1 MASLSDMCKCS
12 RSLGSSF
19 EASKSST
26 DEGEP
31 DEFAMAQ
38 SGLLTPL
45 GWGLICGPIV
55 GTLASGNGQRR
66 GMAFLAAAVVC
77 ALQALNVFR
86 MNETLKDER
95 KKPFSFS
102 LGQHGRLH
110 LHASFQACPGVQ
122 ASQTL
127 YTRTYCTRR
136 WSFFATPLT
145 PIGAALQA
153 TSTLSPS

>member
-1 MASLSDMCKCS
+1 M
-12 RSLGSSF
+12 R
-19 EASKSST
+19 T
-26 DEGEP
+26 GEP
-31 DEFAMAQ
+31 DEFALAQ

-66 GMAFLAAAVVC
+66 GMAFLAAALVC

-102 LGQHGRLH
+102 LGQHDRLP
-110 LHASFQACPGVQ
+110 ARFQAMPAGPLFHK
-122 ASQTL
+122 TL
-127 YTRTYCTRR
+127 
-136 WSFFATPLT
+136 
-145 PIGAALQA
+145 
-153 TSTLSPS
+153 

>member
-12 RSLGSSF
+12 RSVGSAF
-19 EASKSST
+19 EASKGSGRT

-31 DEFAMAQ
+31 DEFALAQ

-102 LGQHGRLH
+102 LGQRGRLH
-110 LHASFQACPGVQ
+110 AEGSLSLPQ
-122 ASQTL
+122 
-127 YTRTYCTRR
+127 
-136 WSFFATPLT
+136 ATPLT
-145 PIGAALQA
+145 TIGAALQA

>member
-1 MASLSDMCKCS
+1 MASLSDMYEGEPPRYRCH
-12 RSLGSSF
+12 LGCILLKT
-19 EASKSST
+19 AALRT
-26 DEGEP
+26 GEP
-31 DEFAMAQ
+31 DEFALAQ

-66 GMAFLAAAVVC
+66 GMAFLAAAAVC

-102 LGQHGRLH
+102 LGQHDRLP
-110 LHASFQACPGVQ
+110 ASFQA
-122 ASQTL
+122 
-127 YTRTYCTRR
+127 
-136 WSFFATPLT
+136 
-145 PIGAALQA
+145 
-153 TSTLSPS
+153 

>member
-66 GMAFLAAAVVC
+66 GMAFLAAALVC

-110 LHASFQACPGVQ
+110 ASFQACPGVQ

-127 YTRTYCTRR
+127 YTRTYKKVVFPR
-136 WSFFATPLT
+136 WATPLT

-153 TSTLSPS
+153 ISTLSPS